1 MRIASRLTLFL
12 LPLILAAPRFAAAI
26 SRLDLQDPAPLQ
38 IPALDP
44 DDASESTVKDLTL
57 HASNYVD
64 LPLDRLI
71 KQISD
76 LKDIQPAPDQ
86 QQLPLIL
93 KNTGRN
99 VDIFTHNVGDLI
111 ANEDLTQQKLNPD
124 GKIKA
129 RLHTRDEYLILQH
142 GYEWGAN
149 AEYRMDKSGNRLESV
164 GLQKGFLVTAGYA
177 LSCVSFASLT
187 QSQSDFRYLGDQK
200 VGPRDA
206 FVVSFA
212 QRPGDATFKTVMK
225 GMGGKHDVE
234 MLTQGI
240 LWIDKK
246 NFQILRELTDLLTPN
261 AELRLS
267 QSTTDVTFSQFQ
279 RQNTPAPLWL
289 PNDVAVFL
297 EINGEKY
304 RNLHHYSNY
313 RRYQVA
319 VKIGNS

>member
-1 MRIASRLTLFL
+1 MRIASRLNFVLLAFFL
-12 LPLILAAPRFAAAI
+12 SAPRVAGQQ
-26 SRLDLQDPAPLQ
+26 SLDNQDPAPLQ
-38 IPALDP
+38 IPPIDP
-44 DDASESTVKDLTL
+44 HDASESRVRNLTL
-57 HASNYVD
+57 HASTYVD
-64 LPLDRLI
+64 ISLDRLI
-71 KQISD
+71 KQVPD
-76 LKDIQPAPDQ
+76 LKDLEPAPDQ
-86 QQLPLIL
+86 KRLPLIL

-129 RLHTRDEYLILQH
+129 RLHTHDDYLILQH

-149 AEYRMDKSGNRLESV
+149 AEYRMDKNGNRLEAV

-206 FVVSFA
+206 FVLSFA

-240 LWIDKK
+240 LWIDKTT
-246 NFQILRELTDLLTPN
+246 FQILRLRTDLLTPS
-261 AELRLS
+261 AELRLT
-267 QSTTDVTFSQFQ
+267 QSTTDVTFSEFQ
-279 RQNTPAPLWL
+279 LQNTPAPLWL
-289 PNDVAVFL
+289 PNDVTVF
-297 EINGEKY
+297 IQIAGEKY

>member
-1 MRIASRLTLFL
+1 MRIASRLNFFL
-12 LPLILAAPRFAAAI
+12 LACFLSAPGFAIAVAT
-26 SRLDLQDPAPLQ
+26 LDNQEPAPLQ
-38 IPALDP
+38 IPTLDP
-44 DDASESTVKDLTL
+44 SDSSESTVKDLTL
-57 HASNYVD
+57 HASNYLD
-64 LPLDRLI
+64 LPLDRLM
-71 KQISD
+71 KQIPD
-76 LKDIQPAPDQ
+76 LKDLQPAADQ
-86 QQLPLIL
+86 SKLPLIL
-93 KNTGRN
+93 RNIAHN
-99 VDIFTHNVGDLI
+99 VDTFTNNVGDLI
-111 ANEDLTQQKLNPD
+111 ANEDLIQQKLSPD

-129 RLHTRDEYLILQH
+129 KLHTQDDCLILQH

-177 LSCVSFASLT
+177 LSSVSFASPT

-200 VGPRDA
+200 VGLRDA

-240 LWIDKK
+240 LWIDKN
-246 NFQILRELTDLLTPN
+246 NFQILRMRTDLLTPN
-261 AELRLS
+261 AELRLT
-267 QSTTDVTFSQFQ
+267 QSTTDVTFTQFQ
-279 RQNTPAPLWL
+279 LQNTPAPLWL
-289 PNDVAVFL
+289 PNDVTVFL

>member
-1 MRIASRLTLFL
+1 MRIASRLKIFL
-12 LPLILAAPRFAAAI
+12 LPFILAAPKFAAAI
-26 SRLDLQDPAPLQ
+26 PILDLQEPAPLQ

-44 DDASESTVKDLTL
+44 NDASESTTKDLTL

-64 LPLDRLI
+64 LPLDHLI
-71 KQISD
+71 KQIPD
-76 LKDIQPAPDQ
+76 LKDLQPAADQ
-86 QQLPLIL
+86 KQLPLIL

-99 VDIFTHNVGDLI
+99 VDIFTHNLGDLI

-129 RLHTRDEYLILQH
+129 KLHSQDEYLILQH

-177 LSCVSFASLT
+177 LSCVSFATAS
-187 QSQSDFRYLGDQK
+187 QPQSDFRYLGDQK

-212 QRPGDATFKTVMK
+212 QRPGDATFKTVMR
-225 GMGGKHDVE
+225 GMGHEVE

-240 LWIDKK
+240 LWIDKTT
-246 NFQILRELTDLLTPN
+246 FQILRMRTDLLTPN

-267 QSTTDVTFSQFQ
+267 QSTTDVTFSEFQ
-279 RQNTPAPLWL
+279 LQNTPAPLWL
-289 PNDVAVFL
+289 PNDVSVFIL
-297 EINGEKY
+297 INGEKY
-304 RNLHHYSNY
+304 RNLHRYTNY

-319 VKIGNS
+319 VKIGSS